1 MADQQLRGMKK
12 KKKKHKKKS
21 TKILKHTGNLFR
33 KNLKLKGASEFYTS
47 RHLDNRSKA
56 SIL

>member
-33 KNLKLKGASEFYTS
+33 KNLKLKGASEF
-47 RHLDNRSKA
+47 
-56 SIL
+56 

>member
-21 TKILKHTGNLFR
+21 TKILKHTGNLLR
-33 KNLKLKGASEFYTS
+33 KNLKLKGASEF
-47 RHLDNRSKA
+47 
-56 SIL
+56 